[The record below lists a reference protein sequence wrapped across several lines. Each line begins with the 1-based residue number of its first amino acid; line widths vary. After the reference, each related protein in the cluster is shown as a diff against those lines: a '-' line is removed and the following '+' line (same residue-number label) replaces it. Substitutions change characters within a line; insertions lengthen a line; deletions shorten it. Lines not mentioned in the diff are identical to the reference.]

1 MGHMASYRN
10 KNILRD
16 DSAHMH
22 YPHHGDRTWQFHHQL
37 SCKSLKK
44 KSLLYILSSCCS
56 KDQVDLFLIYNLSDL
71 SERISPLCDA
81 FNLDV
86 LFFCPYE
93 KAFESSF
100 CMSEYLF
107 VSVF

>member
-1 MGHMASYRN
+1 MGHIASHWY

-44 KSLLYILSSCCS
+44 KSLLYILSSCCG
-56 KDQVDLFLIYNLSDL
+56 KNQVDLFLIYKLPDL
-71 SERISPLCDA
+71 SERIPPLCDT
-81 FNLDV
+81 FNLNV
-86 LFFCPYE
+86 LLFSLYE

-100 CMSEYLF
+100 CMS
-107 VSVF
+107 